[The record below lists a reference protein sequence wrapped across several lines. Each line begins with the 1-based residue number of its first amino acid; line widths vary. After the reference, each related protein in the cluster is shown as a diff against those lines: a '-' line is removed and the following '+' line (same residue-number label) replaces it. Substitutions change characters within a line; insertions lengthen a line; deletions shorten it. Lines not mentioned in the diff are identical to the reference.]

1 MRQGQQNRRGRGRGG
16 NNNSNANRKP
26 QNPLSRT
33 YESSGPDVKIR
44 GTASQI
50 AEKYSTLARDASSS
64 GDVIMAEN
72 YLQHA
77 EHYNR
82 IIMAAQ
88 AQSSQSAAHN
98 GNDVAHALNGAHRSN
113 RDLNGPPKDQ
123 PQPYDTQPVLT
134 EQPSE
139 TQPDI
144 RNLKTDDQ
152 PLVEEKA
159 AKDRAPAKEE
169 KKETDKGQTSSEPD
183 SGRRRRKR
191 YTNSSANGAPASD
204 MSNDKEKSS
213 DVAEDGQSADEITAQ

>member
-16 NNNSNANRKP
+16 NNNSNTNRKP
-26 QNPLSRT
+26 QNPLSRN

-50 AEKYSTLARDASSS
+50 AEKYSTLARDASSA

-88 AQSSQSAAHN
+88 AQSSQPAAHN
-98 GNDVAHALNGAHRSN
+98 GTDAAHALNGAHRSN

-123 PQPYDTQPVLT
+123 PQPYDVQPTLT
-134 EQPSE
+134 EQPPE

-144 RNLKTDDQ
+144 RNQKADDQ
-152 PLVEEKA
+152 PLMEEKP
-159 AKDRAPAKEE
+159 AKDGALAKEE
-169 KKETDKGQTSSEPD
+169 KKETDKGRASGESDP
-183 SGRRRRKR
+183 GRRRRRR
-191 YTNSSANGAPASD
+191 YTSSSTNGATATD
-204 MSNDKEKSS
+204 MSNDKDKSS
-213 DVAEDGQSADEITAQ
+213 DVAEDGQSADEVTAQ